1 MTLTG
6 IVGYGTA
13 LPNRYEANPAIG
25 KSLGIL
31 TRTIPSEDEDAITL
45 ATAAGNQIL
54 QHFSMEKRKEIG
66 AIYIGS
72 ESHPYAVK
80 SSAGLVAHNLNL
92 SRWIAAADFQF
103 ACRAGSQAM
112 LAGYGLVKSN
122 QVKLAMAGGSD
133 TAQAA
138 KNDVLRYTAAAGAGL
153 VLLGKGSA
161 VLAEIIDVVSYT
173 TDTPDFWRRP
183 GEEHP
188 QHGGRFSADPG
199 YLHHVLTASQELLHR
214 NNIKSSNVNWAGFHT
229 PNGKLP
235 LIVAQELGF
244 TRSQL
249 ENSLPATYIGNTYAA
264 AIFMVLTSILDKAD
278 PDQLILLTS
287 YGSGAGADS
296 WLLRTTSALLGWR
309 KNSAFKPLSI
319 NRII

>member
-1 MTLTG
+1 MKPTG

-13 LPNRYEANPAIG
+13 LPSKYEVNPAIG
-25 KSLGIL
+25 KSLGVL
-31 TRTIPSEDEDAITL
+31 SRTIPNEDEDAVTL

-66 AIYIGS
+66 VVYIGS

-92 SRWIAAADFQF
+92 SPWIAVADFQF

-112 LAGYGLVKSN
+112 LAGYGLIKSDHST
-122 QVKLAMAGGSD
+122 LALVGGSD

-161 VLAEIIDVVSYT
+161 VLAEIVDVVSYT

-199 YLHHVLTASQELLHR
+199 YMHHVVTASKEILNR
-214 NNIKSSNVNWAGFHT
+214 NKIKTSDINWAGFHT

-235 LIVAQELGF
+235 MIAAKKIGF
-244 TRSQL
+244 TSSQL
-249 ENSLPATYIGNTYAA
+249 ENSMPATYLGNTYAA
-264 AIFMVLTSILDKAD
+264 AVFMVLTSILDQAD
-278 PDQLILLTS
+278 PNQLILLTS
-287 YGSGAGADS
+287 YGSGAGADA
-296 WLLRTTSALLGWR
+296 WLLRTTSALLSWR
-309 KNSAFKPLSI
+309 KKSAYKPLVI
-319 NRII
+319 NRTI